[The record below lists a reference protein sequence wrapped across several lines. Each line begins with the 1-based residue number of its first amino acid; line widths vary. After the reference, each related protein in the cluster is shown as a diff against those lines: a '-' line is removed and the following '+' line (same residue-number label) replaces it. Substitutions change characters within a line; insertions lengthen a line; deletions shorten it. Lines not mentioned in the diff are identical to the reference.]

1 MAGLGIVLDS
11 SIVIAL
17 ERRGGRIPSF
27 WLSQELGPAVI
38 AAELLAGVHRAD
50 AAHRA
55 IRQAF
60 VEGILAALPVMP
72 FGLTEARIYAQ
83 IEAELARGGTPIDR
97 ADLEIAAAALARG
110 WAVATLNTADFGRV
124 HGLQVFGPED
134 LEEAGP
140 EP

>member
-1 MAGLGIVLDS
+1 MAAIS
-11 SIVIAL
+11 
-17 ERRGGRIPSF
+17 
-27 WLSQELGPAVI
+27 
-38 AAELLAGVHRAD
+38 AAELLACVDRAD
-50 AAHRA
+50 MLCAPPA
-55 IRQAF
+55 AF
-60 VEGILAALPVMP
+60 VEGILALLPVLP

-134 LEEAGP
+134 LDEAGP